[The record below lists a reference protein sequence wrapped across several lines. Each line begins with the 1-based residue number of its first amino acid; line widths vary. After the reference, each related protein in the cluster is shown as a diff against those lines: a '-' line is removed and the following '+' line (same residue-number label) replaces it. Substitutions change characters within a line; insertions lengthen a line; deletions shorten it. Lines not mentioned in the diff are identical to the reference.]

1 MVYDLREQPAKELVA
16 SGAKVAAS
24 PREVAAYGEIVQI
37 AVRDGIQVE
46 ALVLGEGGVLEAMNP
61 GSAIAIHST
70 IHPKIVKKI
79 GESAMARRVG
89 VIDAAISG
97 GESGARGARLAY
109 MVGGDKEWV
118 EKCRPVLAASGE
130 NIFHVGELGK
140 GLAAKL
146 CHQLILCINMIS
158 VYEGI
163 GWLKRR
169 VSMRSFFKK
178 SFISA
183 QRKVSVMDHWQRY
196 NRSYDT
202 VPPGYALFYKDLGV
216 VLEFAHDL
224 GISLPGAGLVQ
235 QMINPVLGIRS
246 SNKGGSRPELPKR
259 NRSLEQAM
267 DKLFWLRAIP
277 LPRRSEKPDRIEKTH
292 AYGKPYCCQAA
303 KTLGGYQAMVV
314 DGVLAGPY
322 APPQRAQRRCNWPS
336 SQNRRRRNASA
347 SWKHRQRKRDG

>member
-1 MVYDLREQPAKELVA
+1 MRTKVGFIGLGQIGKPMAINTATKGFDLMVYDLQEQPAKELAA

-79 GESAMARRVG
+79 GESATARRVG

-97 GESGARGARLAY
+97 GESGALGARLAY

-130 NIFHVGELGK
+130 NIFHVGDLGK

-158 VYEGI
+158 AYEGI
-163 GWLKRR
+163 RLGDKAGVDSKLLQEI
-169 VSMRSFFKK
+169 VHLG
-178 SFISA
+178 SA
-183 QRKVSVMDHWQRY
+183 QSGVMDNWQRY

-202 VPPGYALFYKDLGV
+202 VPQGFALFYKDLGV

-235 QMINPVLGIRS
+235 QLINPVLGI
-246 SNKGGSRPELPKR
+246 
-259 NRSLEQAM
+259 
-267 DKLFWLRAIP
+267 
-277 LPRRSEKPDRIEKTH
+277 EK
-292 AYGKPYCCQAA
+292 
-303 KTLGGYQAMVV
+303 
-314 DGVLAGPY
+314 
-322 APPQRAQRRCNWPS
+322 
-336 SQNRRRRNASA
+336 
-347 SWKHRQRKRDG
+347 

>member
-1 MVYDLREQPAKELVA
+1 MQTKVGFIGLGQIGKPMAINAAKKGFDLMVYDLQEQPTMELAA
-16 SGAKVAAS
+16 SGAKIAVSAK
-24 PREVAAYGEIVQI
+24 EVAAHSEIVQI

-46 ALVLGEGGVLEAMNP
+46 ALVLGEAGVLASMKP
-61 GSAIAIHST
+61 GSAIAVHST

-79 GESAMARRVG
+79 GASALALRVG

-97 GESGARGARLAY
+97 GESGASAARLAY

-158 VYEGI
+158 AYEGTRL
-163 GWLKRR
+163 GDKAGVDLKLLQEI
-169 VSMRSFFKK
+169 VHLG
-178 SFISA
+178 SA
-183 QRKVSVMDHWQRY
+183 QSNVMDHWQRY

-202 VPPGYALFYKDLGV
+202 VPPGFALFYKDLGV

-235 QMINPVLGIRS
+235 QMINPVLGI
-246 SNKGGSRPELPKR
+246 
-259 NRSLEQAM
+259 
-267 DKLFWLRAIP
+267 
-277 LPRRSEKPDRIEKTH
+277 EK
-292 AYGKPYCCQAA
+292 
-303 KTLGGYQAMVV
+303 
-314 DGVLAGPY
+314 
-322 APPQRAQRRCNWPS
+322 
-336 SQNRRRRNASA
+336 
-347 SWKHRQRKRDG
+347 